1 MAALQHRVGSSAVRG
16 GSVHPIGKT
25 DTAREDDTQAGTVVG
40 RLEAILASF
49 NGCDH
54 ALGLSEISQRVG
66 LPKSTVHRLANQLCA
81 VGWLERNSGGYRV
94 GLKLLEL
101 GSVALQRTG
110 LREAAFKHLH
120 SLALRTGLVAHLGIL
135 DHGEVVYLDRVTTTR
150 VSLPTRVGGREPAY
164 CTALGKVMMAFESP
178 ASQTAA
184 LAGTRRRT
192 AFTVVEPRALQAML
206 DSARQTGIAYD
217 REEAYKGLGCV
228 ASPIRSGDRVIGAV
242 SLTGPI
248 ARIAGT
254 RTTSYPS
261 VSDLTRRRSA
271 KSGCCRRRSAT
282 LTDARASPEPP
293 SVKRVVPPVRT
304 AVVASVRS
312 SAVSRAS
319 TISTPG
325 RAPTLRWRYS
335 R

>member
-16 GSVHPIGKT
+16 GNVHPIGKA
-25 DTAREDDTQAGTVVG
+25 DAARDEDGQASTVVG

-49 NGCDH
+49 DGCDH
-54 ALGLSEISQRVG
+54 ALGLSEISHRVG

-94 GLKLLEL
+94 GLRLLEL

-120 SLALRTGLVAHLGIL
+120 SLAMRTGLVAHLGIL

-164 CTALGKVMMAFESP
+164 CTALGKVLLAFENP
-178 ASQTAA
+178 AGQASA
-184 LAGTRRRT
+184 LAGMRRRT
-192 AFTVVEPRALQAML
+192 EFTVIEPRALQATL
-206 DSARQTGIAYD
+206 DGARQTGIAYD
-217 REEAYKGLGCV
+217 REEAYRGLGCV

-248 ARIAGT
+248 ARIRAHSLVHEVRNT
-254 RTTSYPS
+254 A
-261 VSDLTRRRSA
+261 LA
-271 KSGCCRRRSAT
+271 IWSG
-282 LTDARASPEPP
+282 D
-293 SVKRVVPPVRT
+293 VVPLPRPL
-304 AVVASVRS
+304 ANAR
-312 SAVSRAS
+312 
-319 TISTPG
+319 
-325 RAPTLRWRYS
+325 
-335 R
+335 